1 MIPLSEEERIQRLK
15 EIADKID
22 RMGKDLI
29 NSSVAYGFSIRRQA
43 EEIRKVIE

>member
-1 MIPLSEEERIQRLK
+1 MSEEERYQKLR

-29 NSSVAYGFSIRRQA
+29 ASGVPYGFSIVKQA
-43 EEIRKVIE
+43 QSIREVIQ